1 MAAFDG
7 TFLVRSHLRLESL
20 RAKDPAQRAAIQA
33 ALADPDFVPAQV
45 QALNEMTQANMV
57 GGMPGFL
64 ALLLQYL
71 PQIIAL
77 IMQIFGPKP
86 AAEMPAPAPA

>member
-1 MAAFDG
+1 MAFFDG
-7 TFLVRSHLRLESL
+7 SFLVRSHLRLEAL
-20 RAKDPAQRAAIQA
+20 RSKDAAQKAAITA
-33 ALADPDFVPAQV
+33 ALADPDFVMAQV
-45 QALNEMTQANMV
+45 QALNDLMSPQADAA
-57 GGMPGFL
+57 GPLPGFL

-86 AAEMPAPAPA
+86 